1 MSMRL
6 LILLVASLALTGCG
20 AFDSGVAWRGGPYM
34 LLWIDDPN
42 SVTLSYDRGHGS
54 STPRV
59 EATVFA
65 VGWDGRF
72 VVAKQHP
79 GANRQMTSFFI
90 IDAAKDSVDADPAVA
105 TTGPLTEAE
114 FMSYAASLNLPPF
127 SKELASLK

>member
-1 MSMRL
+1 MRL
-6 LILLVASLALTGCG
+6 LILLGASLVLTGCG

-42 SVTLSYDRGHGS
+42 SVTLSYDGGHGS

-65 VGWDGRF
+65 VGWDDRF

-79 GANRQMTSFFI
+79 SGNRQVTNFFI
-90 IDAAKDSVDADPAVA
+90 IEAAKDSVDADPAVA
-105 TTGPLTEAE
+105 TTGPLTETQFMGYAE
-114 FMSYAASLNLPPF
+114 SLKLPPF